1 MTIDKL
7 QGSTVNISTEH
18 GLLEAKY
25 LYTESSFLSSAA
37 GDITLG
43 SVHGKM
49 TEAQYIFT
57 TYNINFKR

>member
-7 QGSTVNISTEH
+7 QGSTVNISTED

-49 TEAQYIFT
+49 TKA
-57 TYNINFKR
+57 

>member
-7 QGSTVNISTEH
+7 QGSSVSVSTED
-18 GLLEAKY
+18 GLLKAKY
-25 LYTESSFLSSAA
+25 LYTDSSFLSSAA

-49 TEAQYIFT
+49 KKA
-57 TYNINFKR
+57 